1 MVLTSSS
8 VIFRKMHITEGNIY
22 IYIYIFLF
30 FNWVKFLYWHLNKN
44 PFRGCGDYFETKI
57 AQVNSY
63 TSCKEFLVKH
73 LGVEGIVV

>member
-1 MVLTSSS
+1 MY
-8 VIFRKMHITEGNIY
+8 F
-22 IYIYIFLF
+22 FLIGLNF
-30 FNWVKFLYWHLNKN
+30 YTGHLNKN

-63 TSCKEFLVKH
+63 TSFKEFLVKH

>member
-1 MVLTSSS
+1 MGHTSSL
-8 VIFRKMHITEGNIY
+8 VIFRKMHITEGY
-22 IYIYIFLF
+22 IYIYMYFFLIGLNF
-30 FNWVKFLYWHLNKN
+30 YTGHLNKN

>member
-1 MVLTSSS
+1 MGLTSSS

-22 IYIYIFLF
+22 IYIFFLIG
-30 FNWVKFLYWHLNKN
+30 FNFYTGHLNKS

-73 LGVEGIVV
+73 LCVEGIVV